1 MSVSSMYCRLPSAK
15 QHLQYILQSRRKTT
29 SVHTFTSAC
38 MTTSMVYTD
47 NNLLG
52 DKSINNIYLAFVV
65 KEQSKKTVRPVGEK
79 MLRNLPKS

>member
-1 MSVSSMYCRLPSAK
+1 
-15 QHLQYILQSRRKTT
+15 
-29 SVHTFTSAC
+29 
-38 MTTSMVYTD
+38 MTTSMVYTN

-65 KEQSKKTVRPVGEK
+65 KEQSKKTVRRVGEK